1 MKKCNIDGVK
11 TYLPQAIAKAG
22 LTVPEALAK
31 AQANGRAKITNA
43 TIESAL
49 AEYGWELGG
58 PIQGTMME
66 INGVV
71 YSAELLAAQDLLV
84 WMTK

>member
-11 TYLPQAIAKAG
+11 RYLPQAIARAG
-22 LTVPEALAK
+22 MTVPEALAK

-66 INGVV
+66 VDGVV
-71 YSAELLAAQDLLV
+71 FSAEMLAAQDLLA